1 MRPDVRKQIVILG
14 TLIAAVAAP
23 TGFIHAG
30 DDPRELPPEVID
42 SNRDYFAV
50 LYRQTFGADAA
61 GTTFASC
68 RSTDPFIGLYDFY
81 LLKPHSP
88 AAPVLL
94 HFDRDRFVIE
104 NYGTVRYFEGQV
116 EVWAARGGNGMSE
129 KQRIVAEPLAAEEF
143 RPAEDVVGVFM
154 IEPRNTCAYAESK
167 FFGRPAVAR

>member
-116 EVWAARGGNGMSE
+116 EVWAARGGERHVRKTTDRGRTAGSGG
-129 KQRIVAEPLAAEEF
+129 I
-143 RPAEDVVGVFM
+143 PARRRCRRRFYDRA
-154 IEPRNTCAYAESK
+154 P
-167 FFGRPAVAR
+167 